1 MSFGK
6 DCVDCLLKTKK
17 VVVISKTGCP
27 YCVEVKQ
34 TLASY
39 KINKDC
45 LAVLEIDTR
54 SDGDEIQ
61 GYMEQLTGAR
71 TVPRVFIDGVCIGG
85 GDETVAAHESGELK
99 ELLLKAGAIVV
110 DEYNTTCTV
119 L

>member
-6 DCVDCLLKTKK
+6 DCVDCLLRTKK

-39 KINKDC
+39 KIKMGC

-54 SDGDEIQ
+54 GDGDEIQ
-61 GYMEQLTGAR
+61 DYMEQVTGAR
-71 TVPRVFIDGVCIGG
+71 TVPRVFIDGVCVGG
-85 GDETVAAHESGELK
+85 GDETAAAHESGELK
-99 ELLLKAGAIVV
+99 ELLLKAGAIVM
-110 DEYNTTCTV
+110 DEYNTCTV
-119 L
+119 I